1 MYRIND
7 EILTPTFYLTNKAN
21 VHHVLY
27 IPLFGMIICKAF
39 VTLVLLGLEFFF
51 KPIYL
56 YPIDFYF
63 LFF

>member
-1 MYRIND
+1 
-7 EILTPTFYLTNKAN
+7 
-21 VHHVLY
+21 
-27 IPLFGMIICKAF
+27 MIICKAF

-63 LFF
+63 LFFWKNIYSPFFREYIKIDIPTQH